1 MSARRL
7 GAILVVCLL
16 VAGFVGQSGSPT
28 PPGITE
34 EGITDTTALV
44 EAHTDAL
51 ESTSFT
57 VTSTRTM
64 RGSNPE
70 FAVTTNR
77 TWHLNGSPPVRGYSV
92 QTTTASGVAPQ
103 QYTATPTVETYRNGT
118 TTVERSTTTN
128 GSSIRSV
135 DLLNSS
141 VRLNSALHRPLLYE
155 LTTRKNVTVDTV
167 QKNGTELHRVSVAL
181 NDTGIRSNAS
191 LTLFVTKEGIV
202 RELRSTRTVRY
213 RSGPRQIT
221 HRVRFSEI
229 GTTTV
234 DPPAWMPPT
243 AGDNG

>member
-7 GAILVVCLL
+7 GVILVVCLL
-16 VAGFVGQSGSPT
+16 VTGCVGQSGSPT

-34 EGITDTTALV
+34 EGVTDTTALV

-57 VTSTRTM
+57 VTSTQTM
-64 RGSNPE
+64 RGNNPE

-77 TWHLNGSPPVRGYSV
+77 TWHLNGSHPVRGYSV

-103 QYTATPTVETYRNGT
+103 QYTATPKVETYRNGT
-118 TTVERSTTTN
+118 TTVERKTTTN
-128 GSSIRSV
+128 GSKIRGV
-135 DLLNSS
+135 ELLNSS

-155 LTTRKNVTVDTV
+155 LTTRENVTVDTV
-167 QKNGTELHRVSVAL
+167 SKNGTELYRLSAAL

-191 LTLFVTKEGIV
+191 LTLFVTPEGVV
-202 RELRSTRTVRY
+202 RELQSTRTVRY

-221 HRVRFSEI
+221 QRVRFSDI
-229 GTTTV
+229 GSTAV

-243 AGDNG
+243 GDTPR